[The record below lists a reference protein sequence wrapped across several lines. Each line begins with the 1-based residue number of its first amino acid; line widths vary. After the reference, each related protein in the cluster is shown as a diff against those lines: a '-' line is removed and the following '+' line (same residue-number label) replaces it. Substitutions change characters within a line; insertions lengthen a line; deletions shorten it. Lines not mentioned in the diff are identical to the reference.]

1 MTSQIC
7 VYIERMKYL
16 SELKFTNL
24 IVADSQDVSIIEM
37 NTKKITLSLSRSN
50 LRIIRT
56 SLAEKSAQILQFIMK
71 IFTP

>member
-37 NTKKITLSLSRSN
+37 NIKK
-50 LRIIRT
+50 
-56 SLAEKSAQILQFIMK
+56 
-71 IFTP
+71 